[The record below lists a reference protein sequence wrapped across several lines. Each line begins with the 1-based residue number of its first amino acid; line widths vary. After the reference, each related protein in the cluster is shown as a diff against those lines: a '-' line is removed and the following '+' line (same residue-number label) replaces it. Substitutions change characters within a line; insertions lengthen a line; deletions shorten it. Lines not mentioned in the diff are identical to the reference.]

1 MKRLSILLA
10 VLCCGLTSVADPL
23 VWYDGEHPVTYSVQ
37 GTVAPVVNQAL
48 QMFCNDMELVTGHV
62 PVAARDATIKI
73 VQGRGSDDGFR
84 LSVVDKQIVVEGH
97 NARGTAYGLLELSRM
112 AGVSP

>member
-48 QMFCNDMELVTGHV
+48 QMFCSDMEMVTGRV
-62 PVAARDATIKI
+62 PVAARALR
-73 VQGRGSDDGFR
+73 QLWRLRGGMPKK
-84 LSVVDKQIVVEGH
+84 VVH
-97 NARGTAYGLLELSRM
+97 
-112 AGVSP
+112 